1 VCRLPQPCKTT
12 GYTAPDQ
19 RTVMPGAH
27 LISSLLKRWTAG
39 TPHYCV
45 SNRHLPNYLDEL
57 TFRFNRRKAQTNE
70 RWSAP

>member
-1 VCRLPQPCKTT
+1 
-12 GYTAPDQ
+12 
-19 RTVMPGAH
+19 MPGAH

-39 TPHYCV
+39 TPHYRV
-45 SNRHLPNYLDEL
+45 SNRHLPYYLDEL